1 MTKLPDEWLL
11 QADYDMETADA
22 MFEKGRYIY
31 TVFMCHLSIEKV
43 LKGLYQ
49 KRLTELPPKV
59 HNLIYLA
66 EKTGISLPENL
77 NDHMIYLN
85 RLSIPTRYPEDL
97 RKTQTVLNK
106 EKSFEILEQS
116 RKVLKWIKTQF

>member
-1 MTKLPDEWLL
+1 MTKPHDEWLL
-11 QADYDMETADA
+11 QADYDMETADV
-22 MFEKGRYIY
+22 MFDKGRYIY
-31 TVFMCHLSIEKV
+31 TVFMCHLSIEKA

-49 KRLTELPPKV
+49 KRLNELPPKV

-77 NDHMIYLN
+77 NDDMIYLN

-97 RKTQTVLNK
+97 QKTQAVLNR
-106 EKSFEILEQS
+106 EKSLEVLEQS
-116 RKVLKWIKTQF
+116 REMLKWIKIQF

>member
-1 MTKLPDEWLL
+1 MTKPPDEWLL
-11 QADYDMETADA
+11 QADYDMETAEG
-22 MFEKGRYIY
+22 MFDKGRYIY
-31 TVFMCHLSIEKV
+31 TVFMCHLSVEKA

-49 KRLTELPPKV
+49 KRLNALPPKV

-66 EKTGISLPENL
+66 EKTGISLPGNL

-97 RKTQTVLNK
+97 RKTQAVLNK
-106 EKSFEILEQS
+106 EKSSEIMEQS
-116 RKVLKWIKTQF
+116 REVLKWIKTQF

>member
-1 MTKLPDEWLL
+1 MTKPTDEWLL

-22 MFEKGRYIY
+22 MFDKGRYIY

-49 KRLTELPPKV
+49 RRLNELPPKV
-59 HNLIYLA
+59 HNLTYLA
-66 EKTGISLPENL
+66 EKTGISLPGNL
-77 NDHMIYLN
+77 NDHMVYLN

-97 RKTQTVLNK
+97 RKVQKALSK

-116 RKVLKWIKTQF
+116 RKVLQWIKTQF